1 LPAEALDGVEQE
13 GGDDALAGLGDSAA
27 EGSQR
32 ECLMLPSVLSVCQKP
47 GGMNAATTIEAM
59 IAGAEAPLS
68 RAP

>member
-1 LPAEALDGVEQE
+1 MASSRKVAMTLWPAWATVPPK
-13 GGDDALAGLGDSAA
+13 AASASA
-27 EGSQR
+27 
-32 ECLMLPSVLSVCQKP
+32 LMLPSVLSVCQKP

>member
-32 ECLMLPSVLSVCQKP
+32 ECPDAAVCAERFARSP
-47 GGMNAATTIEAM
+47 EA
-59 IAGAEAPLS
+59 
-68 RAP
+68 